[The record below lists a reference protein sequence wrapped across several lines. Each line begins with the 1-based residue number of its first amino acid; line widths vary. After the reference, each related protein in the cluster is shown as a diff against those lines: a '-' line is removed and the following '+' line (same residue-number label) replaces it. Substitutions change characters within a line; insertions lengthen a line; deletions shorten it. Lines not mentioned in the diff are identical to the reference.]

1 VDGKAVGTSV
11 DGIEVLVLDF
21 LLGLDLVFVFVSN
34 DLPASLV
41 EAFLDL
47 GAASVLVKGAVAGEE
62 GAVVLVVPLASL
74 VEAFLDLGAASILV
88 KGAVA
93 GEEGAV
99 VLVVPLGNVILGT
112 EVALGCC
119 FCFKALGTAGRS
131 VVPFALVALGALFVR
146 GWDSSP
152 FIARLKLL
160 LLYWEKTCCCSW
172 A

>member
-1 VDGKAVGTSV
+1 MDGKAVGTSV

-62 GAVVLVVPLASL
+62 GAVVLVA
-74 VEAFLDLGAASILV
+74 
-88 KGAVA
+88 
-93 GEEGAV
+93 
-99 VLVVPLGNVILGT
+99 PLGNVILGT

>member
-1 VDGKAVGTSV
+1 MDGKAVGTSV

-47 GAASVLVKGAVAGEE
+47 GAASV
-62 GAVVLVVPLASL
+62 
-74 VEAFLDLGAASILV
+74 LV